1 MAEQVEA
8 ELLIADQL
16 MKKAEQVFAK
26 DLSTIRTGRASP
38 SLIEDMH
45 VEYYGAST
53 PMKHLATISVP
64 EARLLTIQPWD
75 PQSIKAIEK
84 SFQQSDL
91 GLTPTNDGTII
102 RLAIPALN
110 EERRRELVKLVRK
123 KSEDGRVVIRNI
135 RRESLEKLRLME
147 KNKQIS
153 ADEFHRAQDRLQK
166 QTDTHIIEIDT
177 LGNNKELEV
186 MEV

>member
-1 MAEQVEA
+1 
-8 ELLIADQL
+8 

-26 DLSTIRTGRASP
+26 DLATIRTGRASP

-45 VEYYGAST
+45 VDYYGAST
-53 PMKHLATISVP
+53 PLKHLSTISVP
-64 EARLLTIQPWD
+64 EARLLTVQPWD

-84 SFQQSDL
+84 CFQQSDL

-110 EERRRELVKLVRK
+110 EERRRELVKLVRR

-147 KNKQIS
+147 KNKHIS
-153 ADEFHRAQDRLQK
+153 ADDFHRAQDRLQK
-166 QTDTHIIEIDT
+166 QTDTHIAEIDT
-177 LGNNKELEV
+177 LGTNKELEV